1 MLGII
6 AQARPSILSLRAATL
21 LAMITCAAGHAT
33 AQSVRLERVAPGV
46 FLQRGAMAAPSADNA
61 GMVAN
66 LGVIVGASGAI
77 AINTG
82 TSVQHGESLLASID
96 RLTDKPVLLAINTQ
110 ASPDQVLGNG
120 AFARRGIPV
129 LAHRETDRFMVRNC
143 DICIRNLAAEV
154 GEPPLRGTQLSR
166 PTWLVDESFTLEVAG
181 RSVDILHFGWTAH
194 VGSLAVYDRA
204 SGVLFAGDLASF
216 DVIPDVQHARL
227 AGWLDALQRLDKLDA
242 RLVVPGRGPVGR
254 SERLVRGATVPGELW
269 RRLSSEAID
278 AGFPWEKS
286 RSTHRSPTSNSGCC
300 TRTVIR
306 ETCISRIWLWSKKN
320 FAGDAWAG
328 ASAARPSTLC

>member
-1 MLGII
+1 
-6 AQARPSILSLRAATL
+6 
-21 LAMITCAAGHAT
+21 MITCAAGHAT

-46 FLQRGAMAAPSADNA
+46 FLQRGAMAAPSTGNA

-82 TSVQHGESLLASID
+82 TSVQHGESLIASID

-129 LAHRETDRFMVRNC
+129 LAHRETDRFMVRTC
-143 DICIRNLAAEV
+143 DICIRNLVTEV

-166 PTWLVDESFTLEVAG
+166 PTWLIDESFRLEVAG

-194 VGSLAVYDRA
+194 FGSLAVYDRA
-204 SGVLFAGDLASF
+204 TGVLFAGDLASF

-254 SERLVRGATVPGELW
+254 SERLAEMRRYLASLATIVERGYRRGLSLGEITQHAPLADFEQW
-269 RRLSSEAID
+269 VLYADRHPRNVHFAYLALEQEELRR
-278 AGFPWEKS
+278 
-286 RSTHRSPTSNSGCC
+286 
-300 TRTVIR
+300 
-306 ETCISRIWLWSKKN
+306 
-320 FAGDAWAG
+320 
-328 ASAARPSTLC
+328 